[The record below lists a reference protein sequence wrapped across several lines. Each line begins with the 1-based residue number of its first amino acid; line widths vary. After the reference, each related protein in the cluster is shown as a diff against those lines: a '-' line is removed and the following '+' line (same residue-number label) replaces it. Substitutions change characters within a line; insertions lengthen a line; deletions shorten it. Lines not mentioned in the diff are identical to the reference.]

1 MRKRNR
7 DPAHLISKEEI
18 MNTYAEKKKSPM
30 LTKKQQSPQKSSDE
44 MLRSGLSSLHSRPAA
59 LSEELGNKIRER
71 CGINPASVKVYR
83 DDGLSGL
90 GQKAYAKGAE
100 IHLSGGVSTSGEEGQ
115 RVVLH
120 EAAHIA
126 QQGSRSVAGA
136 VNDDPALEQQA
147 DRVAAGEVM
156 QGSFSVPVNSEN
168 APVQGWAPWDK
179 AKKKFAEKKERD
191 AKRTA
196 AFAEGTSLGNKH
208 LDRLVAANDWV
219 RDKMDDFRDFRSGV
233 KEKIADKYH
242 GSKFESG
249 VNKTKGWFKGVGS
262 GIAGMAKSAGNW
274 VKDKATDAG
283 TAIKGSKLGQWV
295 SRKKEE
301 RAKKKAEE
309 ALKPK
314 EPGKFSKFMTG
325 AKNWVSDKAKSA
337 GGWISDKAKAA
348 GSAIKGS
355 KLGQW
360 VSRKKEERAKKK
372 AAEAQ
377 KEPGWFKKTAAA
389 AGEKIKSGAGWVKDK
404 AVKGGT
410 WVKNKAVK
418 AGKWLSKKKDDI
430 SDWIEE
436 KKQAYADHDDQR
448 YLKRLVRKGGASALN
463 AIALADQ
470 DLKHGE
476 YSGNVKHR
484 AEALRDY
491 DEEKRQFMTDE
502 ESKAAKAAKKA
513 EPLSAGK
520 VLDVVGDNVDVVG
533 SVMSAHDARKRGNS
547 QQAALDSMDAI
558 NSGMGYVTKGLS
570 SLDLP
575 GLSAVGDVA
584 EMGTT
589 IGKLGIHSYQKHKL
603 NGVDEAGQTAG
614 VDEADQKYMRI
625 AHSGYGNT
633 LDQEIRSGV
642 GDVAKYGI
650 SALGSGLSAVT
661 GGVSSTVAKGLN
673 KAVDLGVSHM
683 NSSAREKTDSEI
695 GYEDIFGSV
704 DAAKKFKSKHSID
717 KNTMEILMRRNT
729 GSRSMSDLADR
740 SRYEAARV
748 NHQYLARE
756 GDNGAKKMMAAFG
769 EKNFEQTPLSMIDE
783 KIGQSHSLK
792 ELNKRR
798 RLAY

>member
-1 MRKRNR
+1 
-7 DPAHLISKEEI
+7 

-262 GIAGMAKSAGNW
+262 GIAGIAKSAGNW

-337 GGWISDKAKAA
+337 GT
-348 GSAIKGS
+348 AIKGS

-520 VLDVVGDNVDVVG
+520 VLDAVGDNVDVVG

-748 NHQYLARE
+748 NHQYLAKE

-792 ELNKRR
+792 ELNRRR

>member
-1 MRKRNR
+1 
-7 DPAHLISKEEI
+7 
-18 MNTYAEKKKSPM
+18 MNTYVEKKKSPM
-30 LTKKQQSPQKSSDE
+30 LTKKQSPQKSSDE

-115 RVVLH
+115 RVILH

-156 QGSFSVPVNSEN
+156 QGSFSVPMNSEN

-295 SRKKEE
+295 SRQKEE

-337 GGWISDKAKAA
+337 GT
-348 GSAIKGS
+348 AIKES

-520 VLDVVGDNVDVVG
+520 VLDAVGDNVDVVG

-683 NSSAREKTDSEI
+683 NSSAREKTDSDI

-792 ELNKRR
+792 ELNRRR

>member
-100 IHLSGGVSTSGEEGQ
+100 IHLSGGVSTSGEDGQ
-115 RVVLH
+115 RVILH

-136 VNDDPALEQQA
+136 VNDAPALEQQA

-337 GGWISDKAKAA
+337 GT
-348 GSAIKGS
+348 AIKES

-520 VLDVVGDNVDVVG
+520 VLDAVGDNVDVVG

-633 LDQEIRSGV
+633 LDQDIRSGV

-792 ELNKRR
+792 ELNRRR

>member
-1 MRKRNR
+1 
-7 DPAHLISKEEI
+7 

-44 MLRSGLSSLHSRPAA
+44 MLRSELSSLHSRPAA

-115 RVVLH
+115 RVILH

-520 VLDVVGDNVDVVG
+520 VLDAVGDNVDVVG

>member
-1 MRKRNR
+1 
-7 DPAHLISKEEI
+7 

-100 IHLSGGVSTSGEEGQ
+100 IHLSGGVSTSGEDGQ
-115 RVVLH
+115 RVILH

-262 GIAGMAKSAGNW
+262 GIAGIAKSAGNW

-337 GGWISDKAKAA
+337 GT
-348 GSAIKGS
+348 AIKES

-418 AGKWLSKKKDDI
+418 AGKWISKKKDDI

-448 YLKRLVRKGGASALN
+448 YLKRLVRKGGASVLN
-463 AIALADQ
+463 SIALADQ

-520 VLDVVGDNVDVVG
+520 VLDAVGDNVDVVG

-633 LDQEIRSGV
+633 LDQDIRSGV

-661 GGVSSTVAKGLN
+661 GGVSSTVAKSLN

-792 ELNKRR
+792 ELNRRR

>member
-1 MRKRNR
+1 
-7 DPAHLISKEEI
+7 
-18 MNTYAEKKKSPM
+18 MNTYVEKKKSPM

-337 GGWISDKAKAA
+337 GT
-348 GSAIKGS
+348 AIKES

-520 VLDVVGDNVDVVG
+520 VLDAVGDNVDVVG

-633 LDQEIRSGV
+633 LDQDIRSGV

-792 ELNKRR
+792 ELNRRR

>member
-1 MRKRNR
+1 
-7 DPAHLISKEEI
+7 

-30 LTKKQQSPQKSSDE
+30 MTKKQQSPQKSSDE

-100 IHLSGGVSTSGEEGQ
+100 IHLSGGVSTSGEDGQ
-115 RVVLH
+115 RVILH

-337 GGWISDKAKAA
+337 GT
-348 GSAIKGS
+348 AIKES

-418 AGKWLSKKKDDI
+418 AGKWISKKKDDI

-520 VLDVVGDNVDVVG
+520 VLDAVGDNVDVVG

-633 LDQEIRSGV
+633 LDQDIRSGV

-792 ELNKRR
+792 ELNRRR

>member
-1 MRKRNR
+1 
-7 DPAHLISKEEI
+7 

-100 IHLSGGVSTSGEEGQ
+100 IHLSGGVSTSGEDGQ
-115 RVVLH
+115 RVILH

-136 VNDDPALEQQA
+136 VNDAPALEQQA

-337 GGWISDKAKAA
+337 GT
-348 GSAIKGS
+348 AIKES

-520 VLDVVGDNVDVVG
+520 VLDAVGDNVDVVG

-633 LDQEIRSGV
+633 LDQDIRSGV

-792 ELNKRR
+792 ELNRRR

>member
-1 MRKRNR
+1 
-7 DPAHLISKEEI
+7 
-18 MNTYAEKKKSPM
+18 MNTYVEKKKSPM
-30 LTKKQQSPQKSSDE
+30 LTKKQSPQKSSDE

-115 RVVLH
+115 RVILH

-156 QGSFSVPVNSEN
+156 QGSFSVPMNSEN
-168 APVQGWAPWDK
+168 APVQGWAPWAK

-337 GGWISDKAKAA
+337 GT
-348 GSAIKGS
+348 AIKES

-448 YLKRLVRKGGASALN
+448 YLKRLVRKGGASVLN
-463 AIALADQ
+463 SIALADQ

-520 VLDVVGDNVDVVG
+520 VLDAVGDNVDVVG

-633 LDQEIRSGV
+633 LDQDIRSGV

-792 ELNKRR
+792 ELNRRR

>member
-1 MRKRNR
+1 
-7 DPAHLISKEEI
+7 

-100 IHLSGGVSTSGEEGQ
+100 IHLSGGVSTSGEDGQ
-115 RVVLH
+115 RVILH

-295 SRKKEE
+295 SRKKED

-337 GGWISDKAKAA
+337 GT
-348 GSAIKGS
+348 AIKES

-418 AGKWLSKKKDDI
+418 AGKWISKKKDDI

-448 YLKRLVRKGGASALN
+448 YLKRLVRKGGASVLN
-463 AIALADQ
+463 SIALADQ

-520 VLDVVGDNVDVVG
+520 VLDAVGDNVDVVG

-633 LDQEIRSGV
+633 LDQDIRSGV

-792 ELNKRR
+792 ELNRRR

>member
-1 MRKRNR
+1 
-7 DPAHLISKEEI
+7 
-18 MNTYAEKKKSPM
+18 MNTYVEKKKSPM
-30 LTKKQQSPQKSSDE
+30 LTKKQSPQKSSDE

-115 RVVLH
+115 RVILH

-156 QGSFSVPVNSEN
+156 QGSFSVPMNSEN

-337 GGWISDKAKAA
+337 GT
-348 GSAIKGS
+348 AIKES

-448 YLKRLVRKGGASALN
+448 YLKRLVRKGGASVLN
-463 AIALADQ
+463 SIALADQ

-520 VLDVVGDNVDVVG
+520 VLDAVGDNVDVVG

-633 LDQEIRSGV
+633 LDQDIRSGV

-683 NSSAREKTDSEI
+683 NSSAREKTDSDI

>member
-1 MRKRNR
+1 
-7 DPAHLISKEEI
+7 

-100 IHLSGGVSTSGEEGQ
+100 IHLSGGVSTSGEDGQ
-115 RVVLH
+115 RVILH

-208 LDRLVAANDWV
+208 LNRLVAANDWV

-337 GGWISDKAKAA
+337 GT
-348 GSAIKGS
+348 AIKES

-418 AGKWLSKKKDDI
+418 AGKWISKKKDDI

-448 YLKRLVRKGGASALN
+448 YLKRLVRKGGASVLN
-463 AIALADQ
+463 SIALADQ

-520 VLDVVGDNVDVVG
+520 VLDAVGDNVDVVG

-792 ELNKRR
+792 ELNRRR

>member
-1 MRKRNR
+1 
-7 DPAHLISKEEI
+7 

-100 IHLSGGVSTSGEEGQ
+100 IHLSGGVSTSGEDGQ
-115 RVVLH
+115 RVILH

-262 GIAGMAKSAGNW
+262 GIAGIAKSAGNW

-337 GGWISDKAKAA
+337 GT
-348 GSAIKGS
+348 AIKES

-520 VLDVVGDNVDVVG
+520 VLDAVGDNVDVVG

-683 NSSAREKTDSEI
+683 NSSAREKTDSDI

-792 ELNKRR
+792 ELNRRR

>member
-1 MRKRNR
+1 
-7 DPAHLISKEEI
+7 
-18 MNTYAEKKKSPM
+18 
-30 LTKKQQSPQKSSDE
+30 

-418 AGKWLSKKKDDI
+418 AGKWISKKKDDI

-520 VLDVVGDNVDVVG
+520 VLDAVGDNVDVVG

-792 ELNKRR
+792 ELNRRR

>member
-1 MRKRNR
+1 
-7 DPAHLISKEEI
+7 
-18 MNTYAEKKKSPM
+18 MNTYVEKKKSPM

-520 VLDVVGDNVDVVG
+520 VLDAVGDNVDVVG

-633 LDQEIRSGV
+633 LDQDIRSGV

-792 ELNKRR
+792 ELNRRR

>member
-1 MRKRNR
+1 
-7 DPAHLISKEEI
+7 

-115 RVVLH
+115 RVILH

-337 GGWISDKAKAA
+337 GT
-348 GSAIKGS
+348 AIKES

-418 AGKWLSKKKDDI
+418 AGKWISKKKDDI

-520 VLDVVGDNVDVVG
+520 VLDAVGDNVDVVG

-633 LDQEIRSGV
+633 LDQDIRSGV

-792 ELNKRR
+792 ELNRRR

>member
-1 MRKRNR
+1 
-7 DPAHLISKEEI
+7 

-115 RVVLH
+115 RVILH

-262 GIAGMAKSAGNW
+262 GIAGIAKSAGNW

-520 VLDVVGDNVDVVG
+520 VLDAVGDNVDVVG

-633 LDQEIRSGV
+633 LDQDIRSGV

-792 ELNKRR
+792 ELNRRR

>member
-1 MRKRNR
+1 
-7 DPAHLISKEEI
+7 

-147 DRVAAGEVM
+147 DRVAGGEVM

-283 TAIKGSKLGQWV
+283 T
-295 SRKKEE
+295 
-301 RAKKKAEE
+301 
-309 ALKPK
+309 
-314 EPGKFSKFMTG
+314 
-325 AKNWVSDKAKSA
+325 
-337 GGWISDKAKAA
+337 
-348 GSAIKGS
+348 AIKGS

-520 VLDVVGDNVDVVG
+520 VLDAVGDNVDVVG

-633 LDQEIRSGV
+633 LDQDIRSGV

-792 ELNKRR
+792 ELNRRR

>member
-1 MRKRNR
+1 
-7 DPAHLISKEEI
+7 

-295 SRKKEE
+295 SRKKED

-337 GGWISDKAKAA
+337 GT
-348 GSAIKGS
+348 AIKES

-484 AEALRDY
+484 AEALQDY

-520 VLDVVGDNVDVVG
+520 VLDAVGDNVDVVG

-683 NSSAREKTDSEI
+683 NSSAREKTDSDI

-748 NHQYLARE
+748 NHQYLAKE

-792 ELNKRR
+792 ELNRRR

>member
-1 MRKRNR
+1 
-7 DPAHLISKEEI
+7 

-100 IHLSGGVSTSGEEGQ
+100 IHLSGGVSTSGEDGQ
-115 RVVLH
+115 RVILH

-792 ELNKRR
+792 ELNRRR

>member
-100 IHLSGGVSTSGEEGQ
+100 IHLSGGVSTSGEDGQ
-115 RVVLH
+115 RVILH

-156 QGSFSVPVNSEN
+156 QGSFSVPMNSEN

-337 GGWISDKAKAA
+337 GT
-348 GSAIKGS
+348 AIKES

-418 AGKWLSKKKDDI
+418 AGKWISKKKDDI

-448 YLKRLVRKGGASALN
+448 YLKRLVRKGGASVLN
-463 AIALADQ
+463 SIALADQ

-520 VLDVVGDNVDVVG
+520 VLDAVGDNVDVVG

>member
-1 MRKRNR
+1 
-7 DPAHLISKEEI
+7 

-100 IHLSGGVSTSGEEGQ
+100 IHLSGGVSTSGEDGQ
-115 RVVLH
+115 RVILH

-337 GGWISDKAKAA
+337 G
-348 GSAIKGS
+348 SAIKES

-448 YLKRLVRKGGASALN
+448 YLKRLVRKGGASVLN
-463 AIALADQ
+463 SIALADQ

-476 YSGNVKHR
+476 HSGNVKHR

-520 VLDVVGDNVDVVG
+520 VLDAVGDNVDVVG

-792 ELNKRR
+792 ELNRRR

>member
-1 MRKRNR
+1 
-7 DPAHLISKEEI
+7 

-100 IHLSGGVSTSGEEGQ
+100 IHLSGGVSTSGEDGQ
-115 RVVLH
+115 RVILH

-156 QGSFSVPVNSEN
+156 QGSFSVPMNSEN

-337 GGWISDKAKAA
+337 GT
-348 GSAIKGS
+348 AIKES

-418 AGKWLSKKKDDI
+418 AGKWISKKKDDI

-448 YLKRLVRKGGASALN
+448 YLKRLVRKGGASVLN
-463 AIALADQ
+463 SIALADQ

-520 VLDVVGDNVDVVG
+520 VLDAVGDNVDVVG

-717 KNTMEILMRRNT
+717 KNTMEILMRSNT

>member
-1 MRKRNR
+1 
-7 DPAHLISKEEI
+7 
-18 MNTYAEKKKSPM
+18 MNTYVEKKKSPM
-30 LTKKQQSPQKSSDE
+30 LTKKQSPQKSSDE

-115 RVVLH
+115 RVILH

-156 QGSFSVPVNSEN
+156 QGSFSVPMNSEN

-337 GGWISDKAKAA
+337 GT
-348 GSAIKGS
+348 AIKES

-372 AAEAQ
+372 AAESQ

-520 VLDVVGDNVDVVG
+520 VLDAVGDNVDVVG

-683 NSSAREKTDSEI
+683 NSSAREKTDSDI

-792 ELNKRR
+792 ELNRRR

>member
-1 MRKRNR
+1 
-7 DPAHLISKEEI
+7 

-418 AGKWLSKKKDDI
+418 AGKWISKKKDDI

-448 YLKRLVRKGGASALN
+448 YLKRLVRKGGASVLN
-463 AIALADQ
+463 SIALADQ

-520 VLDVVGDNVDVVG
+520 VLDAVGDNVDVVG

-614 VDEADQKYMRI
+614 VDEADQKNMRI

-633 LDQEIRSGV
+633 LDQDIRSGV

-792 ELNKRR
+792 ELNRRR

>member
-1 MRKRNR
+1 
-7 DPAHLISKEEI
+7 

-418 AGKWLSKKKDDI
+418 AGKWISKKKDNI

-520 VLDVVGDNVDVVG
+520 VLDAVGDNVDVVG

-633 LDQEIRSGV
+633 LDQDIRSGV

-792 ELNKRR
+792 ELNRRR

>member
-1 MRKRNR
+1 
-7 DPAHLISKEEI
+7 

-115 RVVLH
+115 RVILH

-337 GGWISDKAKAA
+337 GT
-348 GSAIKGS
+348 AIKES

-418 AGKWLSKKKDDI
+418 AGKWISKKKDDI

-448 YLKRLVRKGGASALN
+448 YLKRLVRKGGASVLN
-463 AIALADQ
+463 SIALADQ

-520 VLDVVGDNVDVVG
+520 VLDAVGDNVDVVG

-633 LDQEIRSGV
+633 LDQDIRSGV

-683 NSSAREKTDSEI
+683 NSSAREKTDSDI

-704 DAAKKFKSKHSID
+704 EAAKKFKSKHSID

-792 ELNKRR
+792 ELNRRR

>member
-1 MRKRNR
+1 
-7 DPAHLISKEEI
+7 

-59 LSEELGNKIRER
+59 LSEELGNKIREC

-100 IHLSGGVSTSGEEGQ
+100 IHLSGGVSTSGEDGQ
-115 RVVLH
+115 RVILH

-418 AGKWLSKKKDDI
+418 AGKWISKKKDDI

-520 VLDVVGDNVDVVG
+520 VLDAVGDNVDVVG

-683 NSSAREKTDSEI
+683 NSSAREKTDSDI

-792 ELNKRR
+792 ELNRRR

>member
-1 MRKRNR
+1 
-7 DPAHLISKEEI
+7 

-100 IHLSGGVSTSGEEGQ
+100 IHLSGGVSTSGEDGQ
-115 RVVLH
+115 RVILH

-262 GIAGMAKSAGNW
+262 GIAGIAKSAGNW

-337 GGWISDKAKAA
+337 GT
-348 GSAIKGS
+348 AIKES

-448 YLKRLVRKGGASALN
+448 YLKRLVRKGGASVLN
-463 AIALADQ
+463 SIALADQ

-520 VLDVVGDNVDVVG
+520 VLDAVGDNVDVVG

-683 NSSAREKTDSEI
+683 NSSAREKTDSDI

-748 NHQYLARE
+748 NHQYLAKE

-792 ELNKRR
+792 ELNRRR

>member
-1 MRKRNR
+1 
-7 DPAHLISKEEI
+7 

-100 IHLSGGVSTSGEEGQ
+100 IHLSGGVSTSGEDGQ
-115 RVVLH
+115 RVILH

-337 GGWISDKAKAA
+337 GT
-348 GSAIKGS
+348 AIKES

-513 EPLSAGK
+513 QPLSAGK
-520 VLDVVGDNVDVVG
+520 VLDAVGDNVDVVG

-633 LDQEIRSGV
+633 LDQDIRSGV

-792 ELNKRR
+792 ELNRRR

>member
-1 MRKRNR
+1 
-7 DPAHLISKEEI
+7 

-136 VNDDPALEQQA
+136 VNDNPALEQQA

-208 LDRLVAANDWV
+208 LDRLVAAKDWV

-249 VNKTKGWFKGVGS
+249 VNKTKDWFKGVGS

-520 VLDVVGDNVDVVG
+520 VLDAVGDNVDVVG

-695 GYEDIFGSV
+695 GYIDTFGSV
-704 DAAKKFKSKHSID
+704 DAAKKFKSKHGID
-717 KNTMEILMRRNT
+717 KNTMEILMKRNT

-740 SRYEAARV
+740 ARYEAARV

-792 ELNKRR
+792 ELNRRR

>member
-1 MRKRNR
+1 
-7 DPAHLISKEEI
+7 

-100 IHLSGGVSTSGEEGQ
+100 IHLSGGVSTSGEDGQ
-115 RVVLH
+115 RVILH

-156 QGSFSVPVNSEN
+156 QGSFSVPMNSEN

-301 RAKKKAEE
+301 RAKKKA
-309 ALKPK
+309 
-314 EPGKFSKFMTG
+314 
-325 AKNWVSDKAKSA
+325 
-337 GGWISDKAKAA
+337 
-348 GSAIKGS
+348 
-355 KLGQW
+355 
-360 VSRKKEERAKKK
+360 
-372 AAEAQ
+372 AEAQ

-418 AGKWLSKKKDDI
+418 AGKWISKKKDDI

-520 VLDVVGDNVDVVG
+520 VLDAVGDNVDVVG

-683 NSSAREKTDSEI
+683 NSSAREKTDSDI

-792 ELNKRR
+792 ELNRRR

>member
-1 MRKRNR
+1 
-7 DPAHLISKEEI
+7 

-100 IHLSGGVSTSGEEGQ
+100 IHLSGGVSTSGEDGQ

-233 KEKIADKYH
+233 KEKIPDKYH

-283 TAIKGSKLGQWV
+283 T
-295 SRKKEE
+295 
-301 RAKKKAEE
+301 
-309 ALKPK
+309 
-314 EPGKFSKFMTG
+314 
-325 AKNWVSDKAKSA
+325 
-337 GGWISDKAKAA
+337 
-348 GSAIKGS
+348 AIKGS

-520 VLDVVGDNVDVVG
+520 VLDAVGDNVDVVG

>member
-1 MRKRNR
+1 
-7 DPAHLISKEEI
+7 

-337 GGWISDKAKAA
+337 GT
-348 GSAIKGS
+348 AIKES

-418 AGKWLSKKKDDI
+418 AGKWISKKKDDI

-520 VLDVVGDNVDVVG
+520 VLDAVGDNVDVVG

-748 NHQYLARE
+748 NHQYLAKE

-792 ELNKRR
+792 ELNRRR

>member
-1 MRKRNR
+1 
-7 DPAHLISKEEI
+7 

-100 IHLSGGVSTSGEEGQ
+100 IHLSGGVSTSGEDGQ
-115 RVVLH
+115 RVILH

-418 AGKWLSKKKDDI
+418 AGKWISKKKDDI

-463 AIALADQ
+463 AIAMADQ

-520 VLDVVGDNVDVVG
+520 VLDAVGDNVDVVG

-633 LDQEIRSGV
+633 LDQDIRSGV

-661 GGVSSTVAKGLN
+661 GGVSSTVAKSLN

-792 ELNKRR
+792 ELNRRR

>member
-1 MRKRNR
+1 
-7 DPAHLISKEEI
+7 

-156 QGSFSVPVNSEN
+156 QGSFSVPMNSEN

-337 GGWISDKAKAA
+337 GT
-348 GSAIKGS
+348 AIKES

-520 VLDVVGDNVDVVG
+520 VLDAVGDNVDVVG

-633 LDQEIRSGV
+633 LDQDIRSGV

-783 KIGQSHSLK
+783 KIGQSHSFK
-792 ELNKRR
+792 ELNRRR

>member
-1 MRKRNR
+1 
-7 DPAHLISKEEI
+7 

-100 IHLSGGVSTSGEEGQ
+100 IHLSGGVSTSGEDGQ
-115 RVVLH
+115 RVILH

-520 VLDVVGDNVDVVG
+520 VLDAVGDNVDVVG

-769 EKNFEQTPLSMIDE
+769 EKNFEQTPLSMHD
-783 KIGQSHSLK
+783 
-792 ELNKRR
+792 R
-798 RLAY
+798 

>member
-1 MRKRNR
+1 
-7 DPAHLISKEEI
+7 

-115 RVVLH
+115 RVILH
-120 EAAHIA
+120 EAAHVA

-418 AGKWLSKKKDDI
+418 AGKWISKKKDDI

-448 YLKRLVRKGGASALN
+448 YLKRLVRKGGASVLN
-463 AIALADQ
+463 SIALADQ

-520 VLDVVGDNVDVVG
+520 VLDAVGDNVDVVG

-683 NSSAREKTDSEI
+683 NSSAREKTDSDI

-792 ELNKRR
+792 ELNRRR

>member
-1 MRKRNR
+1 
-7 DPAHLISKEEI
+7 

-115 RVVLH
+115 RVILH

-156 QGSFSVPVNSEN
+156 QGSFSVPMNSEN

-337 GGWISDKAKAA
+337 GT
-348 GSAIKGS
+348 AIKES

-520 VLDVVGDNVDVVG
+520 VLDAVGDNVDVVG

-633 LDQEIRSGV
+633 LDQDIRSGV

-792 ELNKRR
+792 ELNRRR

>member
-1 MRKRNR
+1 
-7 DPAHLISKEEI
+7 

-337 GGWISDKAKAA
+337 GT
-348 GSAIKGS
+348 AIKES

-448 YLKRLVRKGGASALN
+448 YLKRLVRKGGASVLN
-463 AIALADQ
+463 SIALADQ

-520 VLDVVGDNVDVVG
+520 VLDAVGDNVDVVG

-683 NSSAREKTDSEI
+683 NSSAREKTDSDI

-704 DAAKKFKSKHSID
+704 EAAKKFKSKHGID

-792 ELNKRR
+792 ELNRRR